1 MRMDPTASPVR
12 FFNRGPSP
20 ATRLVFFA
28 ALSLSL
34 LFVDARYQYLESV
47 RSALSTLLYP
57 LQRVAAL
64 PVDAWRAADDFFTLH
79 NNLVRDNNALRQQ
92 HTVDSEQLLQYQS
105 LKADD
110 DHLRELLAVRQR
122 ANYPTLLAEIAYV
135 ERDVFQRKLYLDK
148 GAQAGV
154 LAGQVVMDDSGVV
167 GQVTRVY
174 PLVSEVTL
182 ITDKDHAVPVMVLR
196 NGLRTVVFGSGDTTD
211 LVLRYVP
218 NSADIQQGDVLVTS
232 GIDGVYPP
240 GLPVAKVARIENNPA
255 FPFARINCLPV
266 AGVNRQRQ
274 LLILTGA
281 PSLPERPAEPAAA
294 GASAKKPGNRNRQNQ
309 P

>member
-1 MRMDPTASPVR
+1 MDPTASPVR

-79 NNLVRDNNALRQQ
+79 NNLVRDNNVLRQQ
-92 HTVDSEQLLQYQS
+92 HTVDAEQLLQYQS

-294 GASAKKPGNRNRQNQ
+294 GAPAKKPGNRNRQNQ